1 MAVMSCRGCGSVFK
15 SESLAQ
21 AGVLFDQHECDA
33 HPFVAGQIDR
43 RFSDAASDTGDQI
56 WMSTTKPDRMP
67 WGLLVATLVILI
79 SAITVFVLGISSGG
93 SH

>member
-21 AGVLFDQHECDA
+21 AGVLFDEHSCAD

-43 RFSDAASDTGDQI
+43 RFSDAVSDSGDHI
-56 WMSTTKPDRMP
+56 WSGTDSNLVVWLPFIAVAVVLISVITVL
-67 WGLLVATLVILI
+67 GLLV
-79 SAITVFVLGISSGG
+79 FSGE